1 MSLNSINT
9 NTGAL
14 VALQSLNATNS
25 QLQTAQNQISTG
37 LRVAGAE
44 DDGSIYAIAQ
54 GQRSQVSALGAVTDS
69 LNRASSVLDVAVT
82 AGQTISDLLNQL
94 KSKALEASDTS
105 LSTSD
110 RSAINSDFKSLI
122 GQIKNQVSNASFD
135 GANLIA
141 TGGAT
146 IYALSGPSTGN
157 KLSLAAQSLALGGAN
172 LTVTAGSSFHHRDPG
187 LHPADA
193 DQHLDHQRQRRGGQ
207 AGHRSQLGHHQ
218 PRLRVQ
224 PERYADHGHRQP
236 GGTPTW
242 RPRARPLQALQTK
255 QQLGVQALSIANSS
269 SSNPAQPVPRLIK
282 STAAAAREG
291 EKPPRAAVVSGHS

>member
-25 QLQTAQNQISTG
+25 QLETTQNEVSTG
-37 LRVAGAE
+37 LRVAGAQ
-44 DDGSIYAIAQ
+44 DDGSIWAIAQ
-54 GQRSQVSALGAVTDS
+54 GQRSQVSSLGAATDS

-122 GQIKNQVSNASFD
+122 TQIKNQVSNASFD
-135 GANLIA
+135 GANLIE
-141 TGGAT
+141 TGGST
-146 IYALSGPSTGN
+146 LYALSGPSGSA
-157 KLSLAAQSLALGGAN
+157 KLTLAAQSLALGGAN
-172 LTVTAGSSFHHRDPG
+172 LSLTAGSSFTTATQASNLLTTINSSITAVNLAVSKLGTEANAVTTNLSFVSNLSDTLTTG
-187 LHPADA
+187 IGNLVDA
-193 DQHLDHQRQRRGGQ
+193 DV
-207 AGHRSQLGHHQ
+207 AAES
-218 PRLRVQ
+218 
-224 PERYADHGHRQP
+224 A
-236 GGTPTW
+236 T
-242 RPRARPLQALQTK
+242 LQALQTK

-269 SSNPAQPVPRLIK
+269 SGNLLSLFR
-282 STAAAAREG
+282 G
-291 EKPPRAAVVSGHS
+291 